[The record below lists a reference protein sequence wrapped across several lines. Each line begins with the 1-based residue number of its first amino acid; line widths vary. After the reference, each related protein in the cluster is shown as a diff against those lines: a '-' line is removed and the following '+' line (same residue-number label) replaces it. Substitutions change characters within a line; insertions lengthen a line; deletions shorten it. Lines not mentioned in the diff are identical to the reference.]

1 MKINNKYEA
10 RSLVLYDAENETK
23 KSISPYISRV
33 YFQDTDIFGDKMTN
47 SEDYYSIEVEGLLTS
62 TNNAKHIAAKK
73 RRSECFIV
81 LEPSTVEGVLYIPFN
96 KVKTHE
102 VQEVKKDYQNRG
114 CVSVSH
120 NDLMTFDDSV
130 KLYAKASRHSFVKG
144 SDPISQWHSDIKRID
159 ETLEKL
165 KNNPSPFLKR
175 DPQRQERLI
184 ALYEQKLAEG
194 FEYILWEYRCEW
206 KKADSILFEGCVER
220 YEKTPEYIK
229 LENLTKDLKNIEE
242 RWDLDDTIKLL
253 KIYKLTK
260 KRNGGAK

>member
-1 MKINNKYEA
+1 
-10 RSLVLYDAENETK
+10 VLYNDQEETI

-33 YFQDTDIFGDKMTN
+33 YFKDTDIFGDTITN
-47 SEDYYSIEVEGLLTS
+47 SEDYYSIEVEGLLTC
-62 TNNAKHIAAKK
+62 NNNPKHITAKK

-81 LEPSTVEGVLYIPFN
+81 LEPSTLEGVLYIPFN

-144 SDPISQWHSDIKRID
+144 SDPAPRGNYDADRID
-159 ETLEKL
+159 ERLEKL

-194 FEYILWEYRCEW
+194 FDYIVWEYRCEW

-220 YEKTPEYIK
+220 YEKSPEYIK
-229 LENLTKDLKNIEE
+229 LEKLTNDLQTINS
-242 RWDLDDTIKLL
+242 RWDMDDTIQLL
-253 KIYKLTK
+253 KKFNITK
-260 KRNGGAK
+260 KRNGGSK